1 MFYFSE
7 TNECDFVI
15 QDRGRVV
22 EAIQVCLALTEENR
36 RRELA
41 GLTAVM
47 TRFGLKQGLIV
58 THRQEEDI
66 KTDAG
71 TVRIVPAWKWCLE

>member
-1 MFYFSE
+1 MF
-7 TNECDFVI
+7 
-15 QDRGRVV
+15 RVV

-41 GLTAVM
+41 GLTAAM
-47 TRFGLKQGLIV
+47 TRLGLKQGLIV
-58 THRQEEDI
+58 THRQEEDT

-71 TVRIVPAWKWCLE
+71 TVRIVPGW